1 MRIKGLWLVFLTAF
15 ISGFSIFVNKFSVSM
30 VQPYLFTFLKNVITA
45 VFLFSLLLLFS
56 EFHALKKLS
65 LRQWARLVLIGL
77 IGGSIPFLLFFKGLS
92 LTSSAAGSFVHKTM
106 FIFVAFLAVFFLK
119 ERLHKTVFLS
129 ALFLL
134 VGNFLVLKLQ
144 TFSFGKGELLILL
157 ATVFWAVENIL
168 SKDLVKTVSGTIVA
182 FGRMFFGSL
191 FILLFLG
198 FNHNLVQLVQLTSKQ
213 LLWTLFTSLLLF
225 GYTYTWY
232 NGIKT
237 VKITTATAI
246 LLLGSPIT
254 TLLNS
259 IFVAHTLSLSEL
271 FGSLLLIGGV
281 SLLLYFVER
290 KSVYQ
295 DTFST
300 AYP

>member
-1 MRIKGLWLVFLTAF
+1 MTIKGVWLVFATAL
-15 ISGFSIFVNKFSVSM
+15 ISGVSIFLNKFSVSM
-30 VQPYLFTFLKNVITA
+30 VQPYLFTFLKNIMTTL
-45 VFLFSLLLLFS
+45 FLFSLLLLLREFS
-56 EFHALKKLS
+56 TLKTLS
-65 LRQWARLVLIGL
+65 LRHWGRLVVIGL
-77 IGGSIPFLLFFKGLS
+77 VGGSIPFLLFFKGLS

-106 FIFVAFLAVFFLK
+106 FIFVAALALFFLK
-119 ERLHKTVFLS
+119 EKLHKTVFIS
-129 ALFLL
+129 ALLL
-134 VGNFLVLKLQ
+134 LAGNFLLLKLQ

-157 ATVFWAVENIL
+157 ATVFWAAENIL

-191 FILLFLG
+191 FILLFLTFTQDLG
-198 FNHNLVQLVQLTSKQ
+198 QLVQLTGKQ
-213 LLWTLFTSLLLF
+213 FLWILFTSLLLL

-254 TLLNS
+254 TLLNF
-259 IFVAHTLSLSEL
+259 IFVTHTLSVSEF
-271 FGSLLLIGGV
+271 FGSLLLIAGV

-290 KSVYQ
+290 KKTRQ

-300 AYP
+300 A

>member
-1 MRIKGLWLVFLTAF
+1 
-15 ISGFSIFVNKFSVSM
+15 M